1 MARGI
6 RLYDVVEDDLLY
18 PITVTELVYD
28 NVKEKTLKD
37 ILDHIFESPT
47 ITTPI
52 ISGGTANDLKIHNA
66 EICHTTIT
74 NTAITGNGNII
85 KDVLIN
91 ESVIG
96 NCSIR
101 GENTVF
107 SGTINAEEA
116 TINGGTIKALI
127 TGSTI
132 DNCNIENSNFHDGEI
147 GDSVI
152 KNVELDGT
160 IQGGIIQ
167 GSRINNP
174 EIYGGNSYNLDIT
187 SSNIHVPKI
196 DGGEINRGT
205 INDASI
211 YASTSYNQ
219 ILYTPKIYGGNFGG
233 KNEEG
238 EQEDLNLVNPTISG
252 GTINA
257 DSISI
262 KGESGFIKADGTIDD
277 NAYVTID
284 TVQTISGLKKFS
296 GTNYFMNG
304 LRISEPNLNES
315 YSFQRS
321 STNGNLT
328 LNHFTGSNM
337 KYLGEIDT
345 AGNLTAYSFIKK
357 NGKSTEFLKADGS
370 VDSNTYLTS
379 HQSLADYAKKSEIPT
394 KTSQLTNDSGF
405 LTSHQSLSN
414 YYNKTQSDERYQP
427 KGNYLTSHQSL
438 TNYATKSEM
447 PTKTSQL
454 TNDSGYLT
462 SHQSLASYLTKTDAS
477 NTYQPKGSYLTLNET
492 DGVVEVGR
500 YFDFHTSGNFGKN
513 NNNGEDYTVRI
524 DGGTNTT
531 KRVFTFPTSGG
542 GTLATESFV
551 TGKGYLTSHQSLD
564 NYYKKDEDITS
575 SHKLLFSSASSMIQ
589 FKEGTYGDKFAIHGD
604 FAGADD
610 ANKMYIS
617 SAVGANNTDPT
628 LDKKITMLLKSGN
641 VGIGTTTPT
650 EKLEVNGN
658 VKAGGFKVNGKTGF
672 LKADGSVDSNEY
684 VKGTNGTLINPTIT
698 DTGNNKFL
706 YIDSKG
712 DMIINDPTIYNG
724 VIDSSTINDASLT
737 GQIDLVDGCNM
748 VGGEIQTNKIS
759 IKDGKSSQF
768 LKADGSVDETN
779 YFPIMKI
786 KGMASGYIRIPLPNG
801 VITLSGLVLNTTI
814 HNYGGNVHVA
824 TIVYGTQSEIYYK
837 LSDIYI
843 KSYDFTLWP
852 LTVYGYK
859 TNNTKIEPLS
869 YELISKDELPSDATK
884 IDLSKTMIGAKV

>member
-52 ISGGTANDLKIHNA
+52 INGG
-66 EICHTTIT
+66 
-74 NTAITGNGNII
+74 II
-85 KDVLIN
+85 
-91 ESVIG
+91 
-96 NCSIR
+96 
-101 GENTVF
+101 
-107 SGTINAEEA
+107 EEA
-116 TINGGTIKALI
+116 NIEGGTIKALI

-147 GDSVI
+147 GDSII

-167 GSRINNP
+167 GSRINDP

-187 SSNIHVPKI
+187 SSKIHVPEI
-196 DGGEINRGT
+196 DGGEINKGT
-205 INDASI
+205 INNASI

-238 EQEDLNLVNPTISG
+238 EQVDLNLVNPTISG

-296 GTNYFMNG
+296 GANYFMNG
-304 LRISEPNLNES
+304 LRISEPDLNEA

-321 STNGNLT
+321 STSGNLT

-357 NGKSTEFLKADGS
+357 NGKSSEFLKADGS

-394 KTSQLTNDSGF
+394 KTSQLTNDSG
-405 LTSHQSLSN
+405 
-414 YYNKTQSDERYQP
+414 
-427 KGNYLTSHQSL
+427 
-438 TNYATKSEM
+438 
-447 PTKTSQL
+447 
-454 TNDSGYLT
+454 
-462 SHQSLASYLTKTDAS
+462 
-477 NTYQPKGSYLTLNET
+477 
-492 DGVVEVGR
+492 
-500 YFDFHTSGNFGKN
+500 
-513 NNNGEDYTVRI
+513 
-524 DGGTNTT
+524 
-531 KRVFTFPTSGG
+531 
-542 GTLATESFV
+542 
-551 TGKGYLTSHQSLD
+551 
-564 NYYKKDEDITS
+564 
-575 SHKLLFSSASSMIQ
+575 
-589 FKEGTYGDKFAIHGD
+589 
-604 FAGADD
+604 
-610 ANKMYIS
+610 YIS
-617 SAVGANNTDPT
+617 SANDILTKLKTVDGSGSGLDADLLDGKQPSELSVAVSDKTNRLGYTYYNDTFDANTVLGNNGGKVYVGSGGSVWSNIPSTTGNAHAKTILNIPVSTSTAQLFFNST
-628 LDKKITMLLKSGN
+628 GN
-641 VGIGTTTPT
+641 VHYRVGNSNSTNKNWKEFAFT
-650 EKLEVNGN
+650 ESSSTIT
-658 VKAGGFKVNGKTGF
+658 ASGFKVNGKTGF
-672 LKADGSVDSNEY
+672 LKADGNVDSNEY
-684 VKGTNGTLINPTIT
+684 VKGTSGTLINPTIKEASNSIKSIYF
-698 DTGNNKFL
+698 DNGDI
-706 YIDSKG
+706 YIEDPQ
-712 DMIINDPTIYNG
+712 INNG
-724 VIDSSTINDASLT
+724 VIDSSTINDASLM

-768 LKADGSVDETN
+768 LKADGSVDDSN
-779 YFPIMKI
+779 YQLSNEIIDLGTVTTEDLKNNIQLEDGTYQKFENAYNNNLNII
-786 KGMASGYIRIPLPNG
+786 IRFK
-801 VITLSGLVLNTTI
+801 T
-814 HNYGGNVHVA
+814 
-824 TIVYGTQSEIYYK
+824 GTSEIKCIPQYTSHYRSNTYMFEIYFYGVYYMYALTSTNK
-837 LSDIYI
+837 LTYR
-843 KSYDFTLWP
+843 
-852 LTVYGYK
+852 
-859 TNNTKIEPLS
+859 
-869 YELISKDELPSDATK
+869 AT
-884 IDLSKTMIGAKV
+884 